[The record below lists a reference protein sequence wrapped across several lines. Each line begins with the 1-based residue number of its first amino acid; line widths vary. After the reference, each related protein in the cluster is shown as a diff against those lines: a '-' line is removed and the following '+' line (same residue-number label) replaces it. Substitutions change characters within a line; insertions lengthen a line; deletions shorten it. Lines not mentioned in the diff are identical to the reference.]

1 MIPSLS
7 NRVHSS
13 KRGGNGAEKKK
24 EELYMPL
31 VNPLANLEVESTKFY
46 MQ

>member
-1 MIPSLS
+1 MVSPWNNQIHP
-7 NRVHSS
+7 S
-13 KRGGNGAEKKK
+13 KRGGNGTEKKK
-24 EELYMPL
+24 EELQMPL